1 MSKKKESPR
10 PTAVALHYSGQG
22 APRVTAKGEG
32 LTAERIVALAEEHGV
47 PISENQE
54 LVSLLSRIGL
64 GEEIPPLLYVAVAEV
79 LSFAYSLSGKYD
91 LDTLRDN
98 TRHPR

>member
-1 MSKKKESPR
+1 MSKKKENPR
-10 PTAVALHYSGQG
+10 PAAVALHYTGQG

-32 LTAERIVALAEEHGV
+32 VTAERIVAVAKEHGV
-47 PISENQE
+47 PISENRE
-54 LVSLLSRIGL
+54 LAGLLSQIGL

-91 LDTLRDN
+91 LDGLRAKD
-98 TRHPR
+98 RH

>member
-1 MSKKKESPR
+1 MSKKKENPR

-32 LTAERIVALAEEHGV
+32 QTAERIVALAEEHGI

-54 LVSLLSRIGL
+54 LVNLLSRIGL

>member
-1 MSKKKESPR
+1 MSKKEEHPR
-10 PTAVALHYSGQG
+10 RAAVALHYTGHG

-32 LTAERIVALAEEHGV
+32 ITAEHIIAVAKEHGV
-47 PISENQE
+47 PISENPE
-54 LVSLLSRIGL
+54 LTHLLSQIGL

-91 LDTLRDN
+91 LHRLRPKN
-98 TRHPR
+98 